1 MTEHAVGEWMAD
13 IDVSR
18 LYGSQ
23 MELKFV
29 AVAGNDFSKSV
40 WESGDNRTVT
50 LPLMSDGE
58 VVADS
63 VQQERTVLTQTT
75 GYIVH
80 VQISLY
86 VASYEVRSIYQV
98 SRTDR
103 SITETEVRASETT

>member
-1 MTEHAVGEWMAD
+1 MQDGIGTVAQTD
-13 IDVSR
+13 FLSNLSCIDVVNSDIV
-18 LYGSQ
+18 LS
-23 MELKFV
+23 EVFLHFV
-29 AVAGNDFSKSV
+29 RQVLCQFF
-40 WESGDNRTVT
+40 TF
-50 LPLMSDGE
+50 P
-58 VVADS
+58 DS